1 MASTPASKRL
11 RSRDDAARDPVLWAV
26 SVSRLSTLIG
36 DVVPEF
42 GDRARIEMVNLGF
55 EDAVRQVRRRAGEE
69 CDVLISAGSNGAYL
83 KHRVDKPV
91 VLIRASGFDL
101 MQALSRARSLSDRI
115 GVVTHE
121 TDMPAFAE
129 FRRMFELPIEQR
141 AFVTAEDARNRV
153 AELVNRGVKA
163 IVGTGLVV
171 ELAEQAGVSGLLLYS
186 ADSIRTAFESALDIA
201 GLVRGSGSR
210 ERPAPRRAARRGGNP
225 RAAADGFL
233 GHSEAAVQVREAVA
247 IYAGA
252 EATVLIEG
260 DTGTGKE
267 LVAQALH
274 QASGRAANAFV
285 AVNCGAVAE
294 SLLEAELFGYEEGAF
309 TGSRRGGRIGL
320 IESAH
325 HGTLFL
331 DEIGEMPLPL
341 QTRLLRV
348 LEEREVLRVG
358 SSRPVPVDVR
368 VIAATHRPVEEMVE
382 EGGFRRDLYY
392 RLNVLRIAL
401 PGLAQRRQDV
411 AMLAEHFLQAG
422 AQQAGEVIPEL
433 DASALALLEAH
444 DWPGNVRE
452 LRNLMERLAVITRAS
467 GQLTIDA
474 GLLQRHAPEL
484 TARPAPARVTR
495 GAARRPDRAQLQQ
508 ALQRCAG
515 DRAHLAAQFGI
526 SRTTLWRWLREADLQ

>member
-1 MASTPASKRL
+1 LASTPASKRL

>member
-274 QASGRAANAFV
+274 QASGRVANAFV

-401 PGLAQRRQDV
+401 PGLARRRQDV

-422 AQQAGEVIPEL
+422 AQQAGEVMPEL

-467 GQLTIDA
+467 GQLSIDA

-484 TARPAPARVTR
+484 TARPPAPRVTP
-495 GAARRPDRAQLQQ
+495 GSARRPDRAQLQQ
-508 ALQRCAG
+508 ALQRSAG
-515 DRAHLAAQFGI
+515 DRAKLAAQFGI
-526 SRTTLWRWLREADLQ
+526 SRTTLWRWLREAGLQ

>member
-358 SSRPVPVDVR
+358 SSRPVAVDVR

-401 PGLAQRRQDV
+401 PGLARRRQDV

-422 AQQAGEVIPEL
+422 AQQAGEVMPEL

-467 GQLTIDA
+467 GQLSIDA

-484 TARPAPARVTR
+484 TARPAPPRVTP
-495 GAARRPDRAQLQQ
+495 GSARRPDRAQLQQ
-508 ALQRCAG
+508 ALQRSAG
-515 DRAHLAAQFGI
+515 DRAKLAAQFGI
-526 SRTTLWRWLREADLQ
+526 SRTTLWRWLREAGLQ

>member
-358 SSRPVPVDVR
+358 SSRPVAVDVR

-401 PGLAQRRQDV
+401 PGLARRRQDV

-422 AQQAGEVIPEL
+422 AQQAGEVMPEL

-467 GQLTIDA
+467 GQLSIDA

-484 TARPAPARVTR
+484 TARSRASR
-495 GAARRPDRAQLQQ
+495 GAAGSARRPDRAQLQQ
-508 ALQRCAG
+508 ALQRSAG
-515 DRAHLAAQFGI
+515 DRAKLAAQFGI
-526 SRTTLWRWLREADLQ
+526 SRTTLWRWLREAGLQ

>member
-1 MASTPASKRL
+1 LASTPASKRL

-474 GLLQRHAPEL
+474 GLLQRHAPER

>member
-1 MASTPASKRL
+1 MAASNASKRS
-11 RSRDDAARDPVLWAV
+11 RSADDASRDPVLWAV

-121 TDMPAFAE
+121 TDMPPFAE

-186 ADSIRTAFESALDIA
+186 ADSIRTAFETALDIA
-201 GLVRGSGSR
+201 GLVRGSGGR
-210 ERPAPRRAARRGGNP
+210 ERPAPRRVSRRGGNP
-225 RAAADGFL
+225 RAVADGFL

-247 IYAGA
+247 IYAGTD
-252 EATVLIEG
+252 ATVLIEG

-274 QASGRAANAFV
+274 QASGRAADGFV

-325 HGTLFL
+325 RGTLFL

-368 VIAATHRPVEEMVE
+368 VIAATHRHIEDMVG

-401 PGLAQRRQDV
+401 PGLARRRQDV
-411 AMLAEHFLQAG
+411 AMLAEHFLSSG
-422 AQQAGEVIPEL
+422 AQQGSDFGLEL

-452 LRNLMERLAVITRAS
+452 LRNLMERLSVIARAG

-474 GLLQRHAPEL
+474 GLLLRHAPEL
-484 TARPAPARVTR
+484 TASPSPLRAAPSAGRK
-495 GAARRPDRAQLQQ
+495 PDRVQLQQ
-508 ALQRCAG
+508 ALERSAG
-515 DRAHLAAQFGI
+515 DRASVAAQFGI
-526 SRTTLWRWLREADLQ
+526 SRTTLWRWLRDAGLQ